1 MGCGREI
8 TDDTKEYC
16 VRCETRRPSVTRNF
30 AVWQYDRAM
39 KKSIAAFKY
48 DGRREYADFY
58 VRHMAQCFGRQ
69 LLRYGVTAFVPVPVS
84 PERRRYRG
92 FNQAELISEGLAE
105 RTGLVSLRLLTRVK
119 NTLPQSGLA
128 PGERQRNLSGSI
140 AWNRKEADALKELP
154 AAVAVEDDIYT
165 TGSTMSACAEI
176 LKENGIPNV
185 YGVCICIGSE

>member
-69 LLRYGVTAFVPVPVS
+69 LLRYGVTAFVPVPIS

-140 AWNRKEADALKELP
+140 AWNRKEVEALKELP
-154 AAVAVEDDIYT
+154 AAVAVVDDIYT

>member
-154 AAVAVEDDIYT
+154 VAVAVVDDIYT